1 MKKIVFLLI
10 ITVVICSCQ
19 KEEHTT
25 TQVLQTHNNKEGVVR
40 VSNEK
45 NLKEIINQMKL
56 SKAFNVRGV
65 LRTKASDTEFD
76 ESFVSLREN
85 MIESIMTS
93 LSESELSEIQQEELL
108 FEP

>member
-1 MKKIVFLLI
+1 MKNIIFLLI
-10 ITVVICSCQ
+10 IAVAICSCQ

-25 TQVLQTHNNKEGVVR
+25 TQVLQTHNNKEGVVKIN
-40 VSNEK
+40 SEE

-56 SKAFNVRGV
+56 SKVFNVRCI

-85 MIESIMTS
+85 MIESVMMS
-93 LSESELSEIQQEELL
+93 LSESEL
-108 FEP
+108 